1 MSRTDGPIEY
11 SYSDCVETVTEIA
24 NIGNRI
30 QSMYDVTINELKR
43 VDSEICDI
51 EHATEFYNLSAS
63 QGYKIYKMLHDAR
76 IRRREIKNR
85 LHLLQWIRDKKVS
98 GINGDNLNRKLTEI
112 DNQQYRPRVLK
123 ELFNV

>member
-1 MSRTDGPIEY
+1 
-11 SYSDCVETVTEIA
+11 
-24 NIGNRI
+24 
-30 QSMYDVTINELKR
+30 MYDTTINELKR

-51 EHATEFYNLSAS
+51 EHAAEFYNLSAS

-76 IRRREIKNR
+76 VRRREIKNR
-85 LHLLQWIRDKKVS
+85 LHLIQWIRDKKVS